1 MQQALQH
8 KWEQK
13 ANKELHRP
21 YSSSRNADEVPE
33 FSSGESSSSNSGEL
47 FGEDN
52 YDFHQRGDTAS
63 RMEQNLKRK
72 NTEAQNAA
80 EYADE
85 QLQVNH
91 FLNDTPNT
99 AICGSSI

>member
-1 MQQALQH
+1 M
-8 KWEQK
+8 
-13 ANKELHRP
+13 
-21 YSSSRNADEVPE
+21 PE
-33 FSSGESSSSNSGEL
+33 FSSEKSSSSNRGEL

-52 YDFHQRGDTAS
+52 YDFHQRGDSAS

-91 FLNDTPNT
+91 FLNDTPKYSYLWFKYLMEL
-99 AICGSSI
+99 IYSDKSSLSTRKIQLDL